1 MRDPVKYP
9 TLHPFTLKLHMKNI
23 YAAILVLGTI
33 TSAHGQGCG
42 EGRYQT
48 EQFTSVTEVL
58 GVTFGSNTAVTGGA
72 QTLKMDVYMP
82 TGDVL
87 VDRPVILVAFGGSF
101 IGGTRSDVADLCRT
115 FAKMGY
121 VAVANDYRVGF
132 FFPNATTTTRAV
144 MRGAHDMKA
153 CIRYLRKSVAELDN
167 PYGIDPD
174 RIIAGGVSAGAISAI
189 HATYLDQESELPP
202 VLAAESVAI
211 GGVEGNSG
219 NPGYSSAVLAC
230 MSMSGAIGDTL
241 WVNAGDPPLVS
252 VHDVGD
258 GVVPYY
264 TQEVSVIGIATG
276 LVASGSYDLHQRCTH
291 LGMPNCLLP
300 YPGTGHVAYLT
311 SDPVGSVGFV
321 ATFCGQ
327 LVCNEATTCGNLT
340 TAVKAIQ
347 EEGTFNVFP
356 NPTSGLLQFTLP
368 TASEI
373 RLLDV
378 SGRVVMQLNAMS
390 GIQHLDLS
398 SLPDGLYTLFVQGAT
413 NEVVKVVKGL

>member
-1 MRDPVKYP
+1 
-9 TLHPFTLKLHMKNI
+9 MKNI
-23 YAAILVLGTI
+23 YAAIIFLGTI
-33 TSAHGQGCG
+33 ASAHGQGCG
-42 EGRYQT
+42 EGRYQI

-58 GVTFGSNTAVTGGA
+58 GVTFGSNTAVSGGA

-87 VDRPVILVAFGGSF
+87 VARPVILVAFGGSF

-121 VAVANDYRVGF
+121 VAVAPDYRVGF

-153 CIRYLRKSVAELDN
+153 CIRYLRKSVEELDN
-167 PYGIDPD
+167 PYGIDTD
-174 RIIAGGVSAGAISAI
+174 KIIAGGVSAGAISAI
-189 HATYLDQESELPP
+189 HATYLDQEAELPA
-202 VLAAESVAI
+202 VLAAESATI

-219 NPGYSSAVLAC
+219 NPGYSSAVFAC
-230 MSMSGAIGDTL
+230 MSLSGAIGDTL

-264 TQEVSVIGIATG
+264 TQEVSVIGIPTG
-276 LVASGSYDLHQRCTH
+276 LVASGSYDLHQRCAH
-291 LGMPNCLLP
+291 LDLPNCLLP
-300 YPGTGHVAYLT
+300 YPGTGHVAYLN

-327 LVCNEATTCGNLT
+327 LVCNEPTTCGT
-340 TAVKAIQ
+340 IITAVEDIHGEDAF
-347 EEGTFNVFP
+347 TVFP
-356 NPTSGLLQFTLP
+356 NPTTGLLQFTLA
-368 TASEI
+368 TASNVQ
-373 RLLDV
+373 LMDV
-378 SGRVVMQLNAMS
+378 SGRVVMQQKVSS
-390 GIQHLDLS
+390 GIQRLDLGG
-398 SLPDGLYTLFVQGAT
+398 LPDGLYTLYVQGST
-413 NEVVKVVKGL
+413 NQVVKVVKGQ